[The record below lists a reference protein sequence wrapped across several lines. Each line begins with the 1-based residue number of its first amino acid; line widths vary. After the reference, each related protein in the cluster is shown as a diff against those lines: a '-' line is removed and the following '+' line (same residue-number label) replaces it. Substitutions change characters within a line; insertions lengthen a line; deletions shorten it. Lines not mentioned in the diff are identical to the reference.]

1 MIMAMMVLG
10 SPRVYGCQ
18 TREAQGVLSTL
29 PSQYLDMCPGVMHSR
44 MAEEGSRG
52 LTSAKVSLAWLKVI
66 HRQAAQSVL
75 SFTCREVPC
84 MGGSK
89 DCLQACG

>member
-29 PSQYLDMCPGVMHSR
+29 PSQYLDMCPGV
-44 MAEEGSRG
+44 
-52 LTSAKVSLAWLKVI
+52 KVSLAWLKVI

-75 SFTCREVPC
+75 SYTCREVPC